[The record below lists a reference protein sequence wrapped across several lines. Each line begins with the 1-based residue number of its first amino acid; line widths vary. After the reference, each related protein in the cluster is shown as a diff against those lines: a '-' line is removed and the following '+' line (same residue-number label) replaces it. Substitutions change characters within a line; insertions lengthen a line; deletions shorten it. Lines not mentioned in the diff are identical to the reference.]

1 MWSKI
6 KTVGRISDFV
16 NNDST
21 LGAATPS
28 FDALVDWALHPVSHT
43 KELGI
48 DLAYNK
54 IEPFLE
60 ILRIV
65 SYPIASLIIAIA
77 GLLYI
82 LNLKERSI
90 SWLTKTS
97 ISYIIVQLL
106 PLLTKALLQMLAV

>member
-6 KTVGRISDFV
+6 QTVGSISDFIS
-16 NNDST
+16 DSST
-21 LGAATPS
+21 LGTVTTS
-28 FDALVDWALHPVSHT
+28 FETIIDWALHPVDQT
-43 KELGI
+43 KELSI
-48 DLAYNK
+48 NVAYDT
-54 IEPFLE
+54 IEPFIE

-65 SYPIASLIIAIA
+65 SYPIASLIIGIA

-97 ISYIIVQLL
+97 ISYVIVQLL